1 MQRGAESTHPGLH
14 KQRDG
19 NDSDY
24 MVSGNTPRKVEVLPE
39 QCVGCPLTQ
48 APHLPH
54 GDQCKDTTAIARCQS
69 PRRTCT
75 QRTSNTSCDMEDGA
89 GGAAK
94 VVLCVHNRPT
104 CGATN
109 LCPPLQGWTRHCP
122 QPPRYP
128 RFRGQ
133 ESGKKSKG
141 EQQKRKLYPVLFP
154 TRQAAW
160 AGYRVT
166 ADSAE
171 SVPSLCR
178 LVPSQAQST
187 HRGTLDEWEGPR
199 AVQAVPV
206 AHATRAHPNLHL
218 SEGCRRRWVHSA
230 LG

>member
-133 ESGKKSKG
+133 ESGKRGRVK
-141 EQQKRKLYPVLFP
+141 QQECGLYPVLFQMHR
-154 TRQAAW
+154 TAW
-160 AGYRVT
+160 VGGGLAIMQ
-166 ADSAE
+166 E
-171 SVPSLCR
+171 L
-178 LVPSQAQST
+178 PSQAS
-187 HRGTLDEWEGPR
+187 HCRL
-199 AVQAVPV
+199 
-206 AHATRAHPNLHL
+206 
-218 SEGCRRRWVHSA
+218 CRRLLNVPWGA
-230 LG
+230 